1 MLDSRKARLVRTT
14 SVTWTRCLGAG
25 DMSKGDEPS
34 NDTPRL
40 SQESD
45 LHIFGEL
52 AERLNAP
59 VLKTGR
65 QRCLGGSNP
74 SLSAHILGEMGE
86 WLKPVAC

>member
-59 VLKTGR
+59 VLKTAGR
-65 QRCLGGSNP
+65 DVSGVRIPHSPHTYLERWVSG
-74 SLSAHILGEMGE
+74 
-86 WLKPVAC
+86 